1 MKQSPQILD
10 LTIPAAPE
18 KPAPKPI
25 QLVGCFQD
33 YLYND
38 PSHKYQFSTPLDDRY
53 EFRSHLNNAKIIK
66 RLALL
71 NEKMYPILR
80 GMSLIEVD
88 GVVFLGWWND
98 GVVA

>member
-1 MKQSPQILD
+1 MKQNPQIID

-38 PSHKYQFSTPLDDRY
+38 PSHKYQFDTPDEPLRLYDP
-53 EFRSHLNNAKIIK
+53 FLNNAKIIK